1 MDQDKRKEI
10 INSSETQEDLG
21 VREDGV
27 QVTGVQES
35 GIQSESAVPHK
46 RRVRYKGTHPRK
58 FEEKYKEHQPEKYR
72 DTIEKVIS
80 KGSTPAGNPG
90 FHFHYGK

>member
-35 GIQSESAVPHK
+35 GRASCRE
-46 RRVRYKGTHPRK
+46 RV
-58 FEEKYKEHQPEKYR
+58 
-72 DTIEKVIS
+72 
-80 KGSTPAGNPG
+80 
-90 FHFHYGK
+90 

>member
-27 QVTGVQES
+27 QVYRSPVYRVNPPFLTNAVSATRVPTRGNLRKSIRNISRKSTG
-35 GIQSESAVPHK
+35 IPLK
-46 RRVRYKGTHPRK
+46 RSSVRAALLQVCTFPLW
-58 FEEKYKEHQPEKYR
+58 
-72 DTIEKVIS
+72 
-80 KGSTPAGNPG
+80 
-90 FHFHYGK
+90 

>member
-27 QVTGVQES
+27 QVTGSSQTPCPLQ
-35 GIQSESAVPHK
+35 GYP
-46 RRVRYKGTHPRK
+46 P
-58 FEEKYKEHQPEKYR
+58 EE
-72 DTIEKVIS
+72 I
-80 KGSTPAGNPG
+80 
-90 FHFHYGK
+90 